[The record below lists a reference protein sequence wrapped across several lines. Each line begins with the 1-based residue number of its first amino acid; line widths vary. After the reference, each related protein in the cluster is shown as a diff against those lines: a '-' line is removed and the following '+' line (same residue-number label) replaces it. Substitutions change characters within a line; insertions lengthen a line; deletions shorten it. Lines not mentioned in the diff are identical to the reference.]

1 MVLRKPPA
9 IKKKKPR
16 NYRKEYDNYHGKPKQ
31 IKRRDSRNAARNAL
45 KKTGVKV
52 AGKDVSHKNGN
63 PLDNRRSNLTLKS
76 PSKNRSYARTRNAR
90 KRNPYA

>member
-1 MVLRKPPA
+1 MVLRKPSA

-31 IKRRDSRNAARNAL
+31 IRRRDSRNAARNAL
-45 KKTGVKV
+45 RKTGVKV